1 MKTSSAKIFVGP
13 LILVGLALVSILST
27 VFADD
32 NHDRGKSQ
40 ANVNLWD
47 YCDPT
52 SFNATLGP
60 DTCNRD
66 TTTGAITVNGFLG
79 ELSSEKSVGAWRFSP
94 AELKSD
100 HRSITLTLKNVGGET
115 HTFTKV
121 KKFGG
126 DFVDALNQAS
136 GNPTPAP
143 DLATPNGRASGS
155 RTNGSGSTPRK
166 GPTAG
171 RIRWATN
178 GTRWWFPPPKEDAS
192 RETGLT
198 SMRIRAARVPFGVW
212 TLSATSGNGPT
223 NTKDEHTRAGDPAGR
238 QLLQPQGSHW
248 YFPQAY
254 KLTSTGKYL
263 LMAPSSY
270 RAATLGFRCVVD
282 AE

>member
-1 MKTSSAKIFVGP
+1 MLRICSAWKHFLAGAVQLHIHIPEEQIVKTSSAKIFVGP

-32 NHDRGKSQ
+32 NHNRGRFQ

-66 TTTGAITVNGFLG
+66 TTTGAITVTGFLG

-126 DFVDALNQAS
+126 GFVDALNQAS

-143 DLATPNGRASGS
+143 ECATLVGGVLNPQPASDDNLFIAPGATAS
-155 RTNGSGSTPRK
+155 AVTPR
-166 GPTAG
+166 
-171 RIRWATN
+171 RDDQIRYQCCIHPW
-178 GTRWWFPPPKEDAS
+178 
-192 RETGLT
+192 
-198 SMRIRAARVPFGVW
+198 MRLVV
-212 TLSATSGNGPT
+212 GNDDDHDH
-223 NTKDEHTRAGDPAGR
+223 NH
-238 QLLQPQGSHW
+238 HH
-248 YFPQAY
+248 
-254 KLTSTGKYL
+254 
-263 LMAPSSY
+263 
-270 RAATLGFRCVVD
+270 
-282 AE
+282 